1 MSPAQ
6 RENLSPLSDLELVE
20 RYKNT
25 LDKLYVGELFKRY
38 SHLVLGLCI
47 NYFKDKDD
55 AKDALVQIFEKLF
68 DELRKRQIENFRV
81 WLCFVSRN
89 YCISALRK
97 RKTEESRQ
105 DDYEKGVE
113 TFVEMESPLRHDDKE
128 LQLQQLEE
136 AIKQLNEEQRICV
149 DLFYLQE
156 RSYQD
161 ISAATGYSLKEV
173 KSYLQNGKR
182 NLKNILTRPEIA
194 LRKEQ

>member
-6 RENLSPLSDLELVE
+6 RENLRILSDLELVA
-20 RYKNT
+20 RYKHT

-55 AKDALVQIFEKLF
+55 ARDASSQIFEKLLE
-68 DELRKRQIENFRV
+68 ELLKREVENFRV

-89 YCISALRK
+89 HCISALRK
-97 RKTEESRQ
+97 RKTEKGRQ
-105 DDYEKGVE
+105 NDYESGQD
-113 TFVEMESPLRHDDKE
+113 TFVEMENPVRHDDKE

-136 AIKQLNEEQRICV
+136 AVKQLSEEQRVCV
-149 DLFYLQE
+149 ELFYLQE

-161 ISAATGYSLKEV
+161 IAAATGYSLNEV
-173 KSYLQNGKR
+173 KSFLQNGKR
-182 NLKNILTRPEIA
+182 NLKNILTRSNEHIP
-194 LRKEQ
+194 K